1 MRHYLTALDA
11 TVDHNVFKN
20 VSESDYALMHL
31 DDTPKKVKDMCVISN
46 HVSARFDKEDLRRF
60 YYSNNYAGASYK
72 LFENNDFEL
81 QVTHSVNDL
90 VHVGALDILIAPSK
104 RFKHWL
110 RNITAHS
117 NNSNDVI
124 KVPKNNIDN
133 ESFMIVDLS
142 NQHNGRV
149 RFDISQKGTQLFKQN
164 KFSYKY
170 CHQTD
175 SIRNFYMPPNKEA
188 RKEYREKIDALIKK
202 VTLLSYLKD
211 DKNDIKMPDRLNQI
225 ALLKWREHDN
235 EPYWA
240 HEQAYEYIQNNYDGQ
255 LALKSYLDRKHL
267 RHNYNL
273 GRDVIKEM
281 IKHYSQYRHE
291 IEVDYFTCDVHEY
304 WRSELKLK

>member
-20 VSESDYALMHL
+20 VSESDYTLMHL

-46 HVSARFDKEDLRRF
+46 HVAARFDKEDLRRF

-164 KFSYKY
+164 KFSYNY

-225 ALLKWREHDN
+225 ALLKWREHDK

-267 RHNYNL
+267 RHSYSL